1 MNLYFVWDDSKLFI
15 SKAVTGKGRTMII
28 YYNSAVVIKTI
39 LVLYGMGIL
48 YQKGREKIIVSEV
61 EKESWYWIVQ
71 G

>member
-1 MNLYFVWDDSKLFI
+1 
-15 SKAVTGKGRTMII
+15 MII

-61 EKESWYWIVQ
+61 KKES
-71 G
+71 